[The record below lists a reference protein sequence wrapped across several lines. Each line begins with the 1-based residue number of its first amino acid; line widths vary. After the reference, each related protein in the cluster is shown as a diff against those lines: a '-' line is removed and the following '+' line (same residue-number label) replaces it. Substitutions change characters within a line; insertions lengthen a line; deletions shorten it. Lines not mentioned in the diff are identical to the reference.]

1 MSAGP
6 GGSETQAGVR
16 EMRLRILTVLL
27 LLPALTHLAGAQ
39 RLPTSVIPSHYN
51 LWIDPDIAKQQF
63 SGEETIDVQLA
74 HASNEIVLNSLNLE
88 IGSAEVIA
96 GSKTQQAKVSYDQ
109 PDEMIRLTVG
119 ELIPP
124 GPAALHLKFAGKLT
138 AGLRGL
144 YLSKTAQRS
153 YAVTQF
159 EGTYARMMFPGFDEP
174 GFKATFD
181 LTVVAD
187 KQDTA
192 ISNGRIIHDV
202 PAADPNRHALT
213 FSTSP
218 KMSTYLVAL
227 AVGDWQCLE
236 RKVDAVPIRVCAVP
250 ESKDK
255 AQFAL
260 EVAAHSIQFYNQ
272 WYGIRYP
279 FGKLD
284 MLAIPDYEWGGMENT
299 ASIFYR
305 DTSLLLDEATASVF
319 SRRAHATVIAH
330 EIAHQWFGD
339 LVTAAWWDDIWL
351 NEGFATW
358 MQAKPIEAWH
368 PEWHLEDDVAAT
380 TQQIIGLDS
389 LSATRAIHGDPKTPA
404 EIKEM
409 FDGITYEKGGAVL
422 SMLESYVGPEVFR
435 KGVNAYLR
443 AHANGNATS
452 ADFWQAEA
460 QASGKPIDQVMPT
473 FVLQPGVP
481 MLTVTSSCNGDK
493 ALAAFTQQRF
503 FLSPERLNA
512 GSPELWQIPV
522 CMKSGG
528 PDNCSLVTTK
538 TQETSLGQCPA
549 WLFANRNAK
558 GYYRVAYTKAELHA
572 VAGVAESQLNAP
584 ERIAL
589 IEDTWAMTRVGK
601 YSVADFLGLAQALQ
615 SERNLAAI
623 SLLAGDLEYIGSSLV
638 PENEYTHFNE
648 FVRKQFEANENS
660 LGWTVRSGDSD
671 EQKAVRASL
680 LSILGR
686 TGDPQAVATAR
697 DLVQRYLKDPA
708 SVEGTLVAPAFAT
721 AAAHGDDSLYQQ
733 ILDALPKARSTGEY
747 NIYLIALAQF
757 SQANLAERT
766 IALVDGGKVRQ
777 QEYPLLF
784 GVLLAN
790 THTQDA
796 AWAYLKEHW
805 SDLAEKVTSFGGRG
819 AVSAL
824 GSFCSAEKR
833 ADVAQFFQQH
843 PAPGAQRTVNQS
855 LERIDN
861 CIEFQK
867 IQQQNM
873 NSWLQL
879 QK

>member
-1 MSAGP
+1 
-6 GGSETQAGVR
+6 
-16 EMRLRILTVLL
+16 MRVRILTVLL
-27 LLPALTHLAGAQ
+27 LLPAFHLAAAQ
-39 RLPTSVIPSHYN
+39 RLPTTVIPSHYK
-51 LWIDPDIAKQQF
+51 LWIDPSIEKQQF

-74 HASNEIVLNSLNLE
+74 QASNEIVLNSLNLE
-88 IGSAEVIA
+88 ISTAEVIV
-96 GSKTQQAKVSYDQ
+96 GGKTQQAKVSYDQ
-109 PDEMIRLTVG
+109 PDEMIRLTVA
-119 ELIPP
+119 EVIPS
-124 GPAALHLKFAGKLT
+124 GPAALHLKYSGKLT

-144 YLSKTAQRS
+144 YLSKTARRS

-192 ISNGRIIHDV
+192 IANGRIIHDT
-202 PAADPNRHALT
+202 PTADPNRHTLT

-260 EVAAHSIQFYNQ
+260 DVAAHSVQFYNQ

-319 SRRAHATVIAH
+319 SRRSHATVIAH

-368 PEWHLEDDVAAT
+368 PEWHIEDDVAAT

-409 FDGITYEKGGAVL
+409 FDGITYQKGGAVL
-422 SMLESYVGPEVFR
+422 NMLESYVGPEVFR

-493 ALAAFTQQRF
+493 AQAAFSQQRF

-512 GSPELWQIPV
+512 GSPEQWQIPV
-522 CMKSGG
+522 CMKFGG
-528 PDNCSLVTTK
+528 TDTCSLVTAT
-538 TQETSLGQCPA
+538 TQEASLGQCPA

-558 GYYRVAYTKAELHA
+558 GYYRVAYTKAELKA
-572 VAGVAESQLNAP
+572 VAGVAETQLNAP

-601 YSVADFLGLAQALQ
+601 NSVGDFLGLAQALQ
-615 SERNLAAI
+615 SERDLAAI
-623 SLLAGDLEYIGSSLV
+623 NLLAGDLEYIGDSLV
-638 PENEYTHFNE
+638 PESESGRFHE
-648 FVRKQFEANENS
+648 FVRKQFEVNESS
-660 LGWTVRSGDSD
+660 LGWTVRPGDGD

-686 TGDPQAVATAR
+686 TGDPQAVATAQ
-697 DLVQRYLKDPA
+697 DLVQRYIKDPA

-721 AAAHGDDSLYQQ
+721 AAAHGDAGLYQQ
-733 ILDALPKARSTGEY
+733 ISDALPKARSTGEY
-747 NIYLIALAQF
+747 NTYLMALAQF
-757 SQANLAERT
+757 SQANLAEQT
-766 IALVDGGKVRQ
+766 IALLDAGKVRQ
-777 QEYPLLF
+777 QEYPSLF
-784 GVLLAN
+784 GMLLAN

-824 GSFCSAEKR
+824 GSFCSQEKR

-843 PAPGAQRTVNQS
+843 PAPGAQRTVSQS

-867 IQQQNM
+867 LQQQNM

>member
-1 MSAGP
+1 
-6 GGSETQAGVR
+6 
-16 EMRLRILTVLL
+16 LRMLAALL
-27 LLPALTHLAGAQ
+27 LLPPLTHLAEAQ
-39 RLPTSVIPSHYN
+39 RLPTNVVPSHYK
-51 LWIDPDIAKQQF
+51 LWIDPNIEKQQF

-74 HASNEIVLNSLNLE
+74 QESKEIVLNSLDLE
-88 IGSAEVIA
+88 VGSAEVMA
-96 GSKTQQAKVSYDQ
+96 GGKTQQAQVRYDQ
-109 PDEMIRLTVG
+109 SDEMIRLV
-119 ELIPP
+119 LADAVPP
-124 GPAALHLKFAGKLT
+124 GPAALHLKFSGKLT
-138 AGLRGL
+138 GGLRGL
-144 YLSKTAQRS
+144 YLSKTERRS

-192 ISNGRIIHDV
+192 ISNGRIIHDT
-202 PAADPNRHALT
+202 PAADPTRHALT

-260 EVAAHSIQFYNQ
+260 EVATHSIQFYNQ
-272 WYGIRYP
+272 WYGIKYP

-305 DTSLLLDEATASVF
+305 DTALLLDEATASVF
-319 SRRAHATVIAH
+319 SRRSHATVIAH

-368 PEWHLEDDVAAT
+368 PEWHLEDDQAAT

-389 LSATRAIHGDPKTPA
+389 LRATRAIHGDPKTPA

-435 KGVNAYLR
+435 QGVNAYLR

-460 QASGKPIDQVMPT
+460 QVSGKPIDQVMPT

-481 MLTVTSSCNGDK
+481 MLTAADSCNRDK
-493 ALAAFTQQRF
+493 AQLAFTQQRF

-512 GSPELWQIPV
+512 GSPEQWQIPV
-522 CMKSGG
+522 CMKFGG
-528 PDNCSLVTTK
+528 NDACSLVTGK
-538 TQETSLGQCPA
+538 TQQTSLDQCPV
-549 WLFANRNAK
+549 WLFANRDAK
-558 GYYRVAYTKAELHA
+558 GYYRVAYTPAELHA
-572 VAGVAESQLNAP
+572 VAGVAETQLNAP

-601 YSVADFLGLAQALQ
+601 NSVVDFLALAHALQ
-615 SERNLAAI
+615 SERDLAAI
-623 SLLAGDLEYIGSSLV
+623 NLLAADLEYIGDSLV
-638 PENEYTHFNE
+638 PENTSGHFNE
-648 FVRKQFEANENS
+648 FVRKQFEANGNS
-660 LGWTVRSGDSD
+660 LGWAVRSGDSD

-697 DLVQRYLKDPA
+697 ELVQRYIKDPA

-721 AAAHGDDSLYQQ
+721 AAAQGDASLYQQ
-733 ILDALPKARSTGEY
+733 ISAALPKARSTGEY
-747 NIYLIALAQF
+747 NTYLIALAQF

-766 IALVDGGKVRQ
+766 IALVDAGKVRQ

-790 THTQDA
+790 PHTQDA
-796 AWAYLKEHW
+796 AWTYLKEHW
-805 SDLAEKVTSFGGRG
+805 SELAEKVTSFGGRG

-824 GSFCSAEKR
+824 GSFCSEEKH

-861 CIEFQK
+861 CLEFK
-867 IQQQNM
+867 KLQQQNM
-873 NSWLQL
+873 DSWLQQ

>member
-1 MSAGP
+1 MP
-6 GGSETQAGVR
+6 V
-16 EMRLRILTVLL
+16 RILTVLL
-27 LLPALTHLAGAQ
+27 LLPALSPLAAAQ
-39 RLPTSVIPSHYN
+39 RLPTSVIPSHYK
-51 LWIDPDIAKQQF
+51 LWIDPVIEKQQF
-63 SGEETIDVQLA
+63 SGEETIEVQLA
-74 HASNEIVLNSLNLE
+74 QASHEIVLNSLNLE

-96 GSKTQQAKVSYDQ
+96 GGKTQQAQVAYDQ
-109 PDEMIRLTVG
+109 PDEMIRLKVT
-119 ELIPP
+119 EPISA
-124 GPAALHLKFAGKLT
+124 GPAALHLKFSGKLT

-144 YLSKTAQRS
+144 YLSKTVRRS

-187 KQDTA
+187 KGDTV
-192 ISNGRIIHDV
+192 ISNGRIIHDA
-202 PAADPNRHALT
+202 PAADPARHTLT

-236 RKVDAVPIRVCAVP
+236 RKVDGVPIRVCAVP

-255 AQFAL
+255 AKFAL
-260 EVAAHSIQFYNQ
+260 DVATHSVQFYNQ
-272 WYGIRYP
+272 WYGIKYP

-368 PEWHLEDDVAAT
+368 PEWHLEDDQAAT

-389 LSATRAIHGDPKTPA
+389 LGATRAIHGDPKTPA

-435 KGVNAYLR
+435 KGVNTYLR

-481 MLTVTSSCNGDK
+481 MLTVTNSCNGDK
-493 ALAAFTQQRF
+493 AQVAFNQQRF

-512 GSPELWQIPV
+512 GSPEQWQIPV
-522 CMKSGG
+522 CMKFGG
-528 PDNCSLVTTK
+528 TDTCSLVTAK
-538 TQETSLGQCPA
+538 TQEASLAQCPT

-558 GYYRVAYTKAELHA
+558 GYYRVAYTKAELDA
-572 VAGVAESQLNAP
+572 VAAVAESQLNAP

-601 YSVADFLGLAQALQ
+601 NSVADFLSLPQALQ

-623 SLLAGDLEYIGSSLV
+623 NLLAGDLEYVGTSLV
-638 PENEYTHFNE
+638 PESARFNE
-648 FVRKQFEANENS
+648 FVRKQFEANESS
-660 LGWTVRSGDSD
+660 LGWTARASDSD
-671 EQKAVRASL
+671 EQKAMRASL

-686 TGDPQAVATAR
+686 TGDPQAVATAQ
-697 DLVQRYLKDPA
+697 DLVQRYIKDPA

-721 AAAHGDDSLYQQ
+721 AAAHGDANLYQQ
-733 ILDALPKARSTGEY
+733 ISEALPKARSTGEY
-747 NIYLIALAQF
+747 NTYLIALAQF
-757 SQANLAERT
+757 SQPNLAEQT
-766 IALVDGGKVRQ
+766 IALVSAGKVRQ

-824 GSFCSAEKR
+824 GNFCSAEKR

-861 CIEFQK
+861 CIEFK
-867 IQQQNM
+867 KLQQQNM

-879 QK
+879 QAH

>member
-1 MSAGP
+1 MRAKAAKIRP
-6 GGSETQAGVR
+6 VR
-16 EMRLRILTVLL
+16 GKLRLRKLAVLL
-27 LLPALTHLAGAQ
+27 LLPVLNHLAAAQ
-39 RLPTSVIPSHYN
+39 RLPTVVIPSHYK
-51 LWIDPDIAKQQF
+51 LRIDPNIEKQQF

-74 HASNEIVLNSLNLE
+74 QASKEIVLNSLNLE
-88 IGSAEVIA
+88 ISSAEVMANGKI
-96 GSKTQQAKVSYDQ
+96 QQAKVSYDQ
-109 PDEMIRLTVG
+109 PDEMIRLVVA
-119 ELIPP
+119 EAIPP
-124 GPAALHLKFAGKLT
+124 GRAALHLKFSGKLT

-144 YLSKTAQRS
+144 YLSKTARRS

-174 GFKATFD
+174 AFKATFD

-187 KQDTA
+187 KRDTA
-192 ISNGRIIHDV
+192 VSNGRIIHDA
-202 PAADPNRHALT
+202 PAADPARHILT

-236 RKVDAVPIRVCAVP
+236 RTVDAVPIRVCAVP

-255 AQFAL
+255 AHFAL
-260 EVAAHSIQFYNQ
+260 DVAAHSIQFYNQ

-380 TQQIIGLDS
+380 SQQIIGLDS

-422 SMLESYVGPEVFR
+422 NMLESYVGPEVFR

-460 QASGKPIDQVMPT
+460 QVSGKPIDQVMPT

-481 MLTVTSSCNGDK
+481 MLTVTSSCNRGK
-493 ALAAFTQQRF
+493 AQVAFTQQRF
-503 FLSPERLNA
+503 FLSRERLNA
-512 GSPELWQIPV
+512 GSPEQWQIPV
-522 CMKSGG
+522 CMKFGRG
-528 PDNCSLVTTK
+528 DACSLVTAK
-538 TQETSLGQCPA
+538 TQETSLEQCPV
-549 WLFANRNAK
+549 WVFANRNAK
-558 GYYRVAYTKAELHA
+558 GYYRVAYTKEELHA
-572 VAGVAESQLNAP
+572 VAGVAETQLNAP

-601 YSVADFLGLAQALQ
+601 NSVEDFLSLAQALQ
-615 SERNLAAI
+615 SERDLAAI
-623 SLLAGDLEYIGSSLV
+623 NLLAADLEYVGDSLV
-638 PENEYTHFNE
+638 PANEAEKFNE
-648 FVRKQFEANENS
+648 FVREQFAVNGKS
-660 LGWTVRSGDSD
+660 LGWAVRPGDSD

-697 DLVQRYLKDPA
+697 ELVQRYIKDPA
-708 SVEGTLVAPAFAT
+708 SVEGTLVGPAFAT
-721 AAAHGDDSLYQQ
+721 AAAQGDTSLYDQ
-733 ILDALPKARSTGEY
+733 ISAALPKARSTGEY
-747 NIYLIALAQF
+747 NTYLIALAQF
-757 SQANLAERT
+757 SQADLAERT
-766 IALVDGGKVRQ
+766 IALIGEGKVRQ
-777 QEYPLLF
+777 QVYPLLF

-790 THTQDA
+790 TRTQDV
-796 AWAYLKEHW
+796 AWTYLKSHW

-824 GSFCSAEKR
+824 GNFCSEEKR
-833 ADVAQFFQQH
+833 ADVAEFFQQH

-861 CIEFQK
+861 CIEFK
-867 IQQQNM
+867 KLQQQNM
-873 NSWLQL
+873 DSWLQ